1 MAILGNIRKRTTVLI
16 LIIGLALFAFVI
28 SGVFNSND
36 LGGAKVGSTI
46 AEVNDESIPR
56 EDFQRKMEQ
65 VSRQYGPNFSS
76 TQVMNMVYDQEV
88 RRIILNQQFEKLG
101 IDVESDQIVDFVS
114 TSGYAQIPDFQDD
127 NGFFNAEIFKNAVA
141 DWKVNDPLR
150 YDAWLQDEKN
160 IMQAAKEQMYFNLI
174 KAGVGSTLAE
184 GQFDYELQG
193 DKVDL
198 EYVRVPFT
206 SIADSTIQISKDEI
220 ADYIKEHE
228 EDYEQE
234 PARDI
239 RFVFFEE
246 KASLDDENTIKA
258 AISKLMDDSVE
269 YNEVADRN
277 DTIAGF
283 KGTTDYAAFLDRN
296 SDTKYDTIYKAKKDL
311 PIVAADSILA
321 LEVGDLYG
329 PYRDG
334 DAFKVTKMVAKKPE
348 GSVKASHILFA
359 YEGAERANADIK
371 RTKEEAKAE
380 AGKILIEA
388 KKADADFAALARENS
403 DGPSAPRGGD
413 LGYFQEGL
421 MAEAFNDFCF
431 GNDEGT
437 VGLVETQF
445 GFHII
450 KVDDK
455 EDVFRV
461 ATLSRNV
468 EPSEATINSIFTE
481 TTKFEMATSEA
492 EPEDYSKIAE
502 EGSYSV
508 RPVNKLKALDE
519 NLPGL
524 GQQRSIVQWTFNEG
538 TKVGDI
544 RRFDLSNG
552 YAVVQLTKKYKKG
565 VMAAEDASA
574 TVLPI
579 LRKERKAEQIIAA
592 NKGKAMEA
600 FASDNNVT
608 QSTATAISANSP
620 TIPGAGR
627 EPLVV
632 GTALSMNEGDTS
644 GLITGETG
652 VFMVKVAKRN
662 DAITL
667 PNFAT
672 FANNLSAQNRN
683 AVNSKV
689 FSALKEAAAIE
700 DNRATFY

>member
-141 DWKVNDPLR
+141 DWRVNDPLR

-321 LEVGDLYG
+321 LEVGGLYG

-371 RTKEEAKAE
+371 RTKEEARAE

-579 LRKERKAEQIIAA
+579 LRKERKAAQIIAA

-672 FANNLSAQNRN
+672 FANNLSTQNRN